1 MKIAMR
7 ILSFRLAITLTIL
20 CFLMVL
26 NAQAQEKPAAQVN
39 AKATAKTGE
48 QIYKE
53 LCIGCHGPAGE
64 GTKKYKK
71 ALTGDLSV
79 NQLAK
84 LVDETMPEENPELC
98 VGEDA
103 RKVAEYINDAFY
115 SVTAQ
120 ARNKPPRVELVRLTN
135 RQYQNAVMD
144 LVGSFRGQGQ
154 KPEPKGLNGEY
165 FSSRQMNRANRVIE
179 RVDPVIAFNFGG
191 RRPHEPE
198 EAEKKDAEKKDGDKK
213 PAPGKEK
220 PKDGD
225 KKPDSA
231 KKDEPKKPDAKPAD
245 AKPMEK
251 KPLSFGPLEVA
262 LADPPQKPAD
272 KPKDGDKKPDMA
284 KKEEPKKPEP
294 AREPAKTGDKKPDMA
309 KKDGAKKP
317 ADDPEEVK
325 KKVEEQKRRQ
335 REAERKQRE
344 LQKKKDEEAKQFSAR
359 WQGSVIAPESGDY
372 EFVVRTENAF
382 NLWVNDNDK
391 PLINA
396 WVKSGNEK
404 EFRQSI
410 RLVGGRAYLI
420 RLEMFKFRE
429 PTASIELAWKRP
441 GMTVAEPITARYLS
455 PTWNPKRFVVM
466 TPFPPDDR
474 SFGYER
480 GIAISKVWESAT
492 TDAAIETANHILENL
507 PELAGAKPGDAD
519 RREKLQ
525 KFAAKFAERAF
536 RRPLTESQ
544 RKIYVDK
551 QFEKTKDADLALRRA
566 ILLTLKSPRFLY
578 LENTGEKPDGYD
590 VASRL
595 SFALWDSI
603 PDQALLEAAGKGQ
616 LATPQQVAAQAERM
630 SRDAR
635 ARQKMREFLISWL
648 RLEGTPDLSK
658 DPKTFPEFTPE
669 VIADLRSSLDMTLED
684 FVNSDKPD
692 QRTLLSGGE
701 WYANDRLAKV
711 YGLKL
716 PAGNGFRKTG
726 GHEKE
731 ARAARTGVI
740 THPYMLANLA
750 YTKSTSPIHR
760 GVFLSRNVIGRGIK
774 APPIAVAPLA
784 PDLHPDLTTRERV
797 IMQTSPT
804 VCVTCHSN
812 INPLGFA
819 LENYDAIGRWRD
831 TEKGKPI
838 DASGQYL
845 DRTGSLRKFNGAAEL
860 SQFLTTAEEPQTAI
874 VMQIFHHTVKQ
885 PILAYGLKVPE
896 ELRTAFAADG
906 YDMRK
911 LMARSAS
918 LAALGTKKA
927 VEPKKPANVAAR
939 TENDRR

>member
-1 MKIAMR
+1 M
-7 ILSFRLAITLTIL
+7 TLTAL
-20 CFLMVL
+20 CVL
-26 NAQAQEKPAAQVN
+26 LTHTAQAQEKPAAQAS
-39 AKATAKTGE
+39 AKATVKTGE

-84 LVDETMPEENPELC
+84 LIDETMPEENPDLC

-103 RKVAEYINDAFY
+103 RKVAEYINEAFY

-120 ARNKPPRVELVRLTN
+120 ARKAPPRVELVRLTN
-135 RQYQNAVMD
+135 RQYQDAVMD

-154 KPEPKGLNGEY
+154 KPEPKGLTGEY

-179 RVDPVIAFNFGG
+179 RVDPVIAFNFGT

-198 EAEKKDAEKKDGDKK
+198 EPQKKEPEKKDGDKK
-213 PAPGKEK
+213 PEPAR
-220 PKDGD
+220 
-225 KKPDSA
+225 
-231 KKDEPKKPDAKPAD
+231 KDEPKKPDAKPAD
-245 AKPMEK
+245 TKQIEK
-251 KPLSFGPLEVA
+251 KSLSFGPLEVA
-262 LADPPQKPAD
+262 LADAPAKPAD
-272 KPKDGDKKPDMA
+272 KPKDGDKKPESA
-284 KKEEPKKPEP
+284 KKDEPKKPEP
-294 AREPAKTGDKKPDMA
+294 VKEQAKDGNKKPDIA
-309 KKDGAKKP
+309 KKGEQKKP

-325 KKVEEQKRRQ
+325 KKVEEQKRKQ

-382 NLWVNDNDK
+382 NLWVNDNEK

-410 RLVGGRAYLI
+410 RLVGGRAYPI

-441 GMTVAEPITARYLS
+441 GLTVSEPITARYLS

-519 RREKLQ
+519 RAAKM
-525 KFAAKFAERAF
+525 KTFAAKFAERAF

-544 RKIYVDK
+544 RKIHIDK
-551 QFEKTKDADLALRRA
+551 QFEKVKDPDLALRRA
-566 ILLTLKSPRFLY
+566 VLLTLKSPRFLY
-578 LENTGEKPDGYD
+578 LENHGEKPDAYD

-595 SFALWDSI
+595 SFSLWDSI
-603 PDQALLEAAGKGQ
+603 PDQPLLDAAAKGQ
-616 LATPQQVAAQAERM
+616 LSKPEQVASQADRM
-630 SRDAR
+630 SRDLR
-635 ARQKMREFLISWL
+635 ARQKMREFLMSWL

-669 VIADLRSSLDMTLED
+669 VIADLRSSLEMTLED

-692 QRTLLSGGE
+692 QRTLLGGGE
-701 WYANDRLAKV
+701 WYANDRLAGV

-716 PAGNGFRKTG
+716 PPGNGFRKTG
-726 GHEKE
+726 TTGNDAKT
-731 ARAARTGVI
+731 ARTGVI

-797 IMQTSPT
+797 IMQTSPP

-838 DASGQYL
+838 DARGQYL
-845 DRTGSLRKFNGAAEL
+845 DKTGSLQKFNGAAEL
-860 SQFLTTAEEPQTAI
+860 AQFLTTAEEPQTAI
-874 VMQIFHHTVKQ
+874 VMQVFHHTVKQ

-911 LMARSAS
+911 LMARSAA

-927 VEPKKPANVAAR
+927 VEPKKPANVAAV